1 MYTFWREVMYTFIG
15 RGRVKSNVPF
25 FRRGTA
31 MLSKGR
37 VKSNVGRRKPAH
49 TLGVTVLVFF
59 FWGGGGGLCMCRLC
73 TNNK

>member
-1 MYTFWREVMYTFIG
+1 MYTIWREVMYTFIV

-49 TLGVTVLVFF
+49 TGGNCVVVFWVF
-59 FWGGGGGLCMCRLC
+59 CMCRLC